1 MLVGLSLYVYSI
13 MVLPATHWNT
23 TDLLYVDKH
32 LGSVTSLGTVL
43 KLEGGNIEN
52 TINNKRPF
60 NLVYLVFFN
69 RLNSYQLK

>member
-69 RLNSYQLK
+69 LLNSYQLK